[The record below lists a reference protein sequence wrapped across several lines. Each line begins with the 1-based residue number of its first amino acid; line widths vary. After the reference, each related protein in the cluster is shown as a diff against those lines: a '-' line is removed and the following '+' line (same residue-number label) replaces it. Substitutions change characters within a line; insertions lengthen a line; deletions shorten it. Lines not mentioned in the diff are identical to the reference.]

1 MSGTMV
7 MTITI
12 TMTITT
18 PNYVAST
25 ILGNKDSNRFKD
37 KAIGLQLQIPAFHLQ
52 IDFWGAAN
60 L

>member
-1 MSGTMV
+1 